1 MTRRTFKFKLW
12 KNALVGALVVTAGL
26 ASVVLARGDV
36 GIMTKE
42 ELRKKLGKPKVV
54 VLDVRT
60 GSDWRASEIKIKG
73 AMRVEARQITSVAPY
88 YAKDTTLV
96 LYCA

>member
-1 MTRRTFKFKLW
+1 MTRRMFKFKLW

-36 GIMTKE
+36 GLMTKE
-42 ELRKKLGKPKVV
+42 ELRAQLGKADVV
-54 VLDVRT
+54 PIDVRT

-73 AMRVEARQITSVAPY
+73 AVRVEARQVTSLASRY
-88 YAKDTTLV
+88 DKDTTLV